1 MIKLVLVLV
10 ALSPV
15 VFLVG
20 LIKPKWILFWV
31 KNPDRLMA
39 SSVGIFMFMATF
51 TWYSELR
58 VQHRPDSERI
68 QGARE
73 RSPEQSNDLH
83 LDTAR

>member
-15 VFLVG
+15 VFLIG
-20 LIKPKWILFWV
+20 LVKPKWILFWV
-31 KNPDRLMA
+31 KQPDRLIA
-39 SSVGIFMFMATF
+39 SSVGILMFMATF

-58 VQHRPDSERI
+58 VKHRTESEKL
-68 QGARE
+68 QAAHE

-83 LDTAR
+83 LDNAR